1 VNLPTFNTSHPPRV
15 SVIGLG
21 NVFLGD
27 DGFGPLAVET
37 FRCEY
42 ECGSEVEVVD
52 LGTPGMDLAP
62 YLYER
67 SMVIVV
73 DAVHSDAFQGAL
85 SVFCED
91 DFVSDR
97 ARLRISG
104 HDPGLWDALT
114 HLRLAGHAPSEL
126 IVVGVT
132 PVSSP
137 KESVPPYCE
146 SPPTHPRRSPVCSS
160 TGTSH
165 VDSAQPAPSQISGGC
180 LYPKSNVPRRDEAS
194 LKDAG
199 CLDHHF
205 INA

>member
-1 VNLPTFNTSHPPRV
+1 MNSPTLNISHSPLV

-42 ECGSEVEVVD
+42 ECGAEVEVVD
-52 LGTPGMDLAP
+52 LGTPGIDLAP

-67 SMVIVV
+67 SLVIIV

-132 PVSSP
+132 PASCIFADGISP
-137 KESVPPYCE
+137 SILRIASDASATIAQLLFDRGVACKLRTTYAKPNLWWLPLSQVECA
-146 SPPTHPRRSPVCSS
+146 
-160 TGTSH
+160 TS
-165 VDSAQPAPSQISGGC
+165 G
-180 LYPKSNVPRRDEAS
+180 
-194 LKDAG
+194 
-199 CLDHHF
+199 
-205 INA
+205 

>member
-1 VNLPTFNTSHPPRV
+1 V

-27 DGFGPLAVET
+27 DGLGPLAVET

-132 PVSSP
+132 PASCIFAEGISP
-137 KESVPPYCE
+137 IILRIASDASATIAGLLLDRNVACRLRTTCAKPNLWWLPLSQVECA
-146 SPPTHPRRSPVCSS
+146 
-160 TGTSH
+160 TS
-165 VDSAQPAPSQISGGC
+165 G
-180 LYPKSNVPRRDEAS
+180 
-194 LKDAG
+194 
-199 CLDHHF
+199 
-205 INA
+205 

>member
-1 VNLPTFNTSHPPRV
+1 MNLPTFNTSHPPRV

-27 DGFGPLAVET
+27 DGLGPLAVET

-132 PVSSP
+132 PASCIFAEGISP
-137 KESVPPYCE
+137 IILRIASDASATIAGLLLDRNVACRLRTTCAKPNLWWLPLSQVECA
-146 SPPTHPRRSPVCSS
+146 
-160 TGTSH
+160 TS
-165 VDSAQPAPSQISGGC
+165 G
-180 LYPKSNVPRRDEAS
+180 
-194 LKDAG
+194 
-199 CLDHHF
+199 
-205 INA
+205 